1 MMTRQERPL
10 RIGWVSL
17 SALVL
22 SLWFTGVVPGTAWAE
37 QTPTTT
43 PDAEPSAGDA
53 GPQAEQQAEPEDPL
67 DAIRQD
73 IAELQGL
80 IEGRPPEGLDP
91 QQLLVVDALDEQAVA
106 RRLEELNS
114 TLEQTRTEHD
124 ELAARRE
131 AAEQPQTPP
140 SDAGPAADADVEG
153 DGAPQQEI
161 PPAEP
166 LTEEETA
173 RLTELELLVERD
185 QLAVTFLSLPATNR
199 LTALAVNNPELR
211 HVAEELEAAAAA
223 QAEAAATVESAE
235 ADQRA
240 ALEEAAAARNEA
252 VRQLAAERARVE
264 ALRGAVAENRRD
276 YAQQRERLARLTHDQ
291 LELAEEVRQRVED
304 PAFSGSEADALYEQ
318 VVDTLTSARADFQE
332 SLNTLNAPSQHEPL
346 SDPLDIGASRFRDQ
360 PRERDALRRARERLD
375 GDAQRLLQEEE
386 DVRWTHAEALADS
399 ITRLNNTRF
408 ELLPRLS
415 QVERERVMGLGSAGI
430 AQLRRELHHLRL
442 VTQWYIYRLPHT
454 GLEVLGALGD
464 VLSRSSS
471 RWDVLLLLLLSIGAF
486 LAITRRKKWWPKA
499 QREVKKRV
507 SGQRYSRTVRRW
519 LNTFDAIG
527 LPLGILVITW
537 LSFVFIGHVSS
548 SPFVVLAEAVLMS
561 YAWYRLALA
570 AAHHFFVTAAE
581 AGPRRVSEQINHKIF
596 RTVQVVGLFV
606 LVVYMFLVVSSIL
619 LGRGY
624 LYSLVVE
631 FFWVGGIPIAY
642 LLLRYWRGDIFDV
655 YTKVFTK
662 SAIVGPIKRSRDKYW
677 SVALLLPAFLHLTGH
692 AVWVYLHETALR
704 FDRTR
709 RALAYLFRKRL
720 ERSRKPNDD
729 LEVVKYSDL
738 PQELTEIFW
747 KEPDSREYVVDNF
760 PHLDQTMRLIKRW
773 KEGGR
778 GTTIAL
784 VGVRGM
790 GKTTWLHEVAF
801 RSEVDSTYARFE
813 GTLLS
818 EVDLCRALARILDI
832 EGADEIDSVDALVT
846 AIEAG
851 PRRLILLD
859 QCQNCVIRAV
869 DGLEGLEA
877 ISKIM
882 GRTVGRVVWVCSF
895 SRYIWEHV
903 EFIMSKQNPFRH
915 VFILEGWTDLTLG
928 ELIEKRMA
936 ICGVEATYDRMMAAE
951 GAGRGQPDAANELD
965 RTRQRFLRLLWDYTD
980 GVPRV
985 AMHYWL
991 RSLVQGHNDSVS
1003 VGLFDIPSSDNL
1015 EKLQEQARFMLHAV
1029 ASHENMTL
1037 EEARRVLR
1045 YPKGQCHA
1053 LLELLRAEGYIKK
1066 VGNRYRV
1073 TVQWGP
1079 EVVRFLRR
1087 KHLLYI

>member
-10 RIGWVSL
+10 LFGWVSL
-17 SALVL
+17 PVLVF
-22 SLWFTGVVPGTAWAE
+22 SLWFSGVVPATAWAE
-37 QTPTTT
+37 RAPES
-43 PDAEPSAGDA
+43 PPDA
-53 GPQAEQQAEPEDPL
+53 GPPAGDTGPPDEQQDEPQDPL

-73 IAELQGL
+73 ITALQGL
-80 IEGRPPEGLDP
+80 VEGRPPEGLDP
-91 QQLLVVDALDEQAVA
+91 QRLLGVDALDEQAVTL
-106 RRLEELNS
+106 RLEELNS
-114 TLEQTRTEHD
+114 SLEPLRTERD
-124 ELAARRE
+124 ELAARRDATE
-131 AAEQPQTPP
+131 EPQTPP
-140 SDAGPAADADVEG
+140 GDAGPSTDADVEG
-153 DGAPQQEI
+153 DRTPQQET
-161 PPAEP
+161 PQAEP
-166 LTEEETA
+166 LNEEETA
-173 RLTELELLVERD
+173 RLTELELLVERE

-223 QAEAAATVESAE
+223 EAEAEATVQSAE

-264 ALRGAVAENRRD
+264 ALRGAVAENRRE

-291 LELAEEVRQRVED
+291 LELAEEVRRRVED
-304 PAFSGSEADALYEQ
+304 PEFSGSEADALYQQ
-318 VVDTLTSARADFQE
+318 VVDTLTAARGDFQE
-332 SLNTLNAPSQHEPL
+332 SLNTLNAPSLHEPL
-346 SDPLDIGASRFRDQ
+346 GDPLDIVASRYRDQ

-375 GDAQRLLQEEE
+375 GDAQQLLQEEE
-386 DVRWTHAEALADS
+386 DVRWTRAEALADS

-408 ELLPRLS
+408 DLLPRLS

-442 VTQWYIYRLPHT
+442 VTQWYIYRLPRT
-454 GLEVLGALGD
+454 GLEVLGAMGD

-471 RWDVLLLLLLSIGAF
+471 RWDVLLLLVISIGAF

-499 QREVKKRV
+499 RREVKNRV
-507 SGQRYSRTVRRW
+507 AGQRYARNVERW

-537 LSFVFIGHVSS
+537 LSFVFVGHVSS

-606 LVVYMFLVVSSIL
+606 LVVYMFLIVSSIL

-631 FFWVGGIPIAY
+631 FFWVGGLPIAY

-662 SAIVGPIKRSRDKYW
+662 SAIVGPIERFRDKYW
-677 SVALLLPAFLHLTGH
+677 SVGLLLPAFLHLTGH

-720 ERSRKPNDD
+720 ERSRKPSDD

-747 KEPDSREYVVDNF
+747 EEPDSRGFIVDNF
-760 PHLDQTMRLIKRW
+760 PHLEQTLRLVKRW
-773 KEGGR
+773 KDGGR

-790 GKTTWLHEVAF
+790 GKTTWLHELAF
-801 RSEVDSTYARFE
+801 RSEVDSTFARLE
-813 GTLLS
+813 DTLLT
-818 EVDLCRALARILDI
+818 EVDLCKALSRALDL
-832 EGADEIDSVDALVT
+832 EGADEIDSVDSLVSSL
-846 AIEAG
+846 EAG

-859 QCQNCVIRAV
+859 HCQNLVLRAV

-877 ISKIM
+877 FSKIM

-903 EFIMSKQNPFRH
+903 EFIMRQQNPFRQ
-915 VFILEGWTDLTLG
+915 VFVLEGWTDLTLG
-928 ELIEKRMA
+928 ELIQKRMA

-951 GAGRGQPDAANELD
+951 GASGGQPDAERELN
-965 RTRQRFLRLLWDYTD
+965 RTRERFLRLLWDYTD
-980 GVPRV
+980 GVPRT

-991 RSLVQGHNDSVS
+991 RSLVQGDNGTVS
-1003 VGLFDIPSSDNL
+1003 VGLFNIPSSDNL

-1037 EEARRVLR
+1037 EEAKRVLR

-1053 LLELLRAEGYIKK
+1053 LLELLCAEGYIKK
-1066 VGNRYRV
+1066 VGDRYRV